1 MRTFNI
7 NGSTVQ
13 TVDVMSKPRSYL
25 KANAHFGPSRD
36 PKWVLMFYST
46 IRCVC
51 QVRLVRALAC
61 VRTILYNERC
71 DAKPPDVKSQIIRP
85 RFPTAFISLP
95 NLDLLRGFKL

>member
-13 TVDVMSKPRSYL
+13 TLHVMSNPQPYVNI
-25 KANAHFGPSRD
+25 NAHFGPSHVS
-36 PKWVLMFYST
+36 KWVLMFYST
-46 IRCVC
+46 TGRAC
-51 QVRLVRALAC
+51 QVRLVHALAC

-71 DAKPPDVKSQIIRP
+71 DAKPPDVKSRIIRP

>member
-13 TVDVMSKPRSYL
+13 IVDVMSKPQSYI
-25 KANAHFGPSRD
+25 KVNGRVVT
-36 PKWVLMFYST
+36 PKWVSMFYSAF
-46 IRCVC
+46 RRVC
-51 QVRLVRALAC
+51 LVWLMRALAC
-61 VRTILYNERC
+61 VRTILYNECC